1 MKRIPVPLILVF
13 AVLCGSAVLG
23 QTPGTQIPRPGT
35 TPGAQAPGMP
45 SRDNRGPQSGTARIR
60 GRVVAAQTGLPLRR
74 AQVMVTSM
82 QTQFSRSATTD
93 SEGRFEFIEL
103 PAGRFSLSANKAG
116 YVMLQ
121 YGQRRPFEA
130 GTPVT
135 VSDGEQVERIDFALT
150 SGSVIVVRIT
160 DDFGEPLAG
169 AQIHVQ
175 RFLYGPDGQRG
186 LTGVPSGVAG
196 VPFMTVTDDRG
207 ELRAFGLTPGEYVVS
222 ASVRNFGSP
231 GSAGN
236 EDRDGFAPTFY
247 PGTVSPA
254 EAQAISIGAGEERSI
269 QFAMTAARLSRISG
283 TVFNSEGRPAVGAQ
297 LLIMTRQGNG
307 GSSAGGGTVAADGT
321 FAISGI
327 APGEHSI
334 EIRPQIRPGATG
346 GEFASFPFTVSGADI
361 SGIRIVT
368 GRGATIT
375 GRVVFEGASP
385 RENPAGPL
393 RVFANPSDPM
403 NRRVFFG
410 GGDPLSNGVLDSNGN
425 FQLSASG
432 GPVFFTASTPPAWV
446 VKSVTLDGTD
456 ITDEPFDL
464 TGKQSVSGLIIR
476 LTDKL
481 TQISGRVTD
490 GRGQLLRD
498 YVVVIQ
504 PAEPKEPLLNSR
516 WIRMARPDTSGR
528 FETRGLRPGRYVATA
543 IETLEQGRQFA
554 PEFQEQLRRG
564 AREFAVREGET
575 VALDLTLTSGL

>member
-1 MKRIPVPLILVF
+1 MKRIPVFLVLVF
-13 AVLCGSAVLG
+13 AVLCDSAALG

-35 TPGAQAPGMP
+35 APGVQAPGMP

-60 GRVVAAQTGLPLRR
+60 GRVVAAQTGMPLRR
-74 AQVMVTSM
+74 AQVMISST
-82 QTQFSRSATTD
+82 QTQLFRSATTD
-93 SEGRFEFIEL
+93 SEGRFEFAEL

-130 GTPVT
+130 GRPLT

-150 SGSVIVVRIT
+150 SGSVIVVRVT
-160 DDFGEPLAG
+160 DDFDEPLAG
-169 AQIHVQ
+169 AQIQVQ
-175 RFLYGPDGQRG
+175 RFQYGADGQRR
-186 LTGVPSGVAG
+186 LTGVPSGMAG
-196 VPFMTVTDDRG
+196 APFMSVTDDRG
-207 ELRAFGLTPGEYVVS
+207 ELRAFGLTPGEYVVR
-222 ASVRNFGSP
+222 ASVRNFGIP

-283 TVFNSEGRPAVGAQ
+283 TVFNSEGRPAAGAQ

-307 GSSAGGGTVAADGT
+307 GSSTGGGTVAADGT
-321 FAISGI
+321 FALSGL

-334 EIRPQIRPGATG
+334 GVRPQIRPGGTG
-346 GEFASFPFTVSGADI
+346 GEFASFPITVSGADV

-368 GRGATIT
+368 GKGATIT
-375 GRVVFEGASP
+375 GRVVFEGTSP

-393 RVFANPSDPM
+393 RVFANPSDPA
-403 NRRVFFG
+403 NRMFSFG

-432 GPVFFTASTPPAWV
+432 GPVFFTAATPPAWV

-481 TQISGRVTD
+481 TQISGRVTA

-504 PAEPKEPLLNSR
+504 PAEPKEPALNSR

-528 FETRGLRPGRYVATA
+528 FETRVRPGRYVATA
-543 IETLEQGRQFA
+543 IETLEQGRQFV

-564 AREFAVREGET
+564 AREFSVREGET